1 MGRRSRRSLGTELA
15 YAIPTREYNPSVIRA
30 VIDTNVLFEGLTH
43 LGPAAGIID
52 AWVEQRFRPCVSTAL
67 ALEYE
72 DVLAKKLR
80 ATRGEAALMTL
91 QALLARCEF
100 VPIYYS
106 YRPASPDPGDDFVVD
121 CVLNSRS
128 LLVTSN
134 VRDFARASQQLG
146 FPVLRPSEFLT
157 TLSRGDQL

>member
-1 MGRRSRRSLGTELA
+1 M
-15 YAIPTREYNPSVIRA
+15 IRA
-30 VIDTNVLFEGLTH
+30 VVDTNVLFEGLTH
-43 LGPAAGIID
+43 LGPAAEIID

-80 ATRGEAALMTL
+80 PIRGEAALMAL
-91 QALLARCEF
+91 QALLTRCEY

-106 YRPASPDPGDDFVVD
+106 YRPASRDPGDDLVVD

-134 VRDFARASQQLG
+134 VRDFSRASRELG
-146 FPVLRPSEFLT
+146 FPVVRPLEFLAV
-157 TLSRGDQL
+157 LSKGDQR